1 MIQSNFIKKK
11 LFYKNIFILIIFSQ
25 FNFSANL
32 LKSEEIETNIGFQD
46 FIKLPNK
53 KNINNESNGK
63 TDIFS
68 FEGFQNDKI
77 TNSIKLL
84 GVYSTKQGNFAIID
98 FNNQIGEVKIGDVGS
113 KDTKL
118 IPKDYKLIEINIDK
132 FSINLESK
140 NNIFEIKG

>member
-84 GVYSTKQGNFAIID
+84 GVYCSILIFI
-98 FNNQIGEVKIGDVGS
+98 F
-113 KDTKL
+113 KL
-118 IPKDYKLIEINIDK
+118 FIFVILNGRHGLNIVNALT
-132 FSINLESK
+132 F
-140 NNIFEIKG
+140 